1 MSFQRRRRGATETL
15 EQGMEGTLENE
26 APASGGIESIQ
37 TLKVEL
43 EACRKEN
50 GELKVAIE
58 ELRTRLNGVE
68 ALLGLVH
75 IKSERRWEKLR
86 ELSRRGAQFQGD
98 VHQAFVSLEEEHSPV
113 PPSSTLAT
121 DSPSTNRLRNSHK
134 QRRGAFPKWLE
145 LPPEVML
152 NIFCMLKGKDLATVR
167 LTCPQW
173 AAVGRDDTLWLLLYE
188 RKWFNDAR
196 AGEEE
201 EDEVFESMKRERGKH
216 QRKRRKELHE
226 AVEWASER
234 SCLDTYILHR
244 LEAIDR
250 KREEGRTTTKL
261 KTSKS
266 KSKTKNPSSSPS
278 SPSWMDRFSLTST
291 LMKNWKNGKA
301 ALLCEQLSPA
311 KKGIVCVDC
320 CFETEQLVAGLSS
333 GGVAYWD
340 LALPLPTSN
349 DIATR
354 TAPTTFH
361 ASSGS
366 KEVRDLK
373 IRGSRCVCCDF
384 AGVVSLWNLNT
395 FEMLNK
401 LTVPAGVGVYTVELH
416 DESELVAVGSL
427 YKALLINFS
436 REPAEVVGEL
446 SQDAAWVTSLQI
458 KGSTAVTLNWL
469 CAGGHWITAWDL
481 STEQQTRTYKDVDRA
496 TQVRYDGVSIIAAS
510 SLDKN
515 VYVWDIRQKDCRSA
529 LSMKH
534 DSGVERLDMNA
545 FHVPNGWRFASG
557 THRSEVVLWDL
568 RKARQ
573 PLATTSMM
581 ESKEEGQEEQELRRG
596 ASSSPSPSFGFFR
609 ERPQSKEF
617 RVHRRSKLLVT
628 SNEAQRRSKN
638 KKKVLGLSTNA
649 WKLMSADEKGWQIV
663 DFAPNSAG

>member
-515 VYVWDIRQKDCRSA
+515 VWIAC
-529 LSMKH
+529 LSIL
-534 DSGVERLDMNA
+534 S
-545 FHVPNGWRFASG
+545 FSCAS
-557 THRSEVVLWDL
+557 VF
-568 RKARQ
+568 
-573 PLATTSMM
+573 SM
-581 ESKEEGQEEQELRRG
+581 LL
-596 ASSSPSPSFGFFR
+596 SSSIFFFSTLFFFFFLIR
-609 ERPQSKEF
+609 LPF
-617 RVHRRSKLLVT
+617 PILTLL
-628 SNEAQRRSKN
+628 A
-638 KKKVLGLSTNA
+638 LL
-649 WKLMSADEKGWQIV
+649 
-663 DFAPNSAG
+663 